1 MKRLFSFIAVLMAI
15 VVSSCGYDDTA
26 IWDKLD
32 EHEDRIVAL
41 EELCNKTNS
50 DIEALQTIVTA
61 LQQNDYV
68 VSVAPVIEGGK
79 TIGYTITF
87 AKSGEVTIY
96 HGQDG
101 KDGADGEDGKD
112 GVNGDGSYIPNIGV
126 KKDVDGIYYWTLDG
140 EWLLDESGNK
150 VPAQGEQGADGPQGE
165 QGQPGEDG
173 QDGQDGQP
181 GKDGKDGV
189 TPKLKI
195 ENDYWYVSYDNG
207 LNWEKLGRA
216 ITDGSGG
223 SSIFTDVYEQD
234 GYIYFILSNGD
245 SFKLPTSVAGAALD
259 ITFNVEQGTAVVP
272 DTTLK
277 IEYTITGAVGKTWVR
292 TIGMDADNSV
302 AKPIDDNHG
311 YIYFRLYKWFEDE
324 NDPDRDEVVREGF
337 GDVKYEDYYHN
348 YLTIIVSVS
357 DSSGSQIT
365 KALNFEE
372 GVLKSVEDAY
382 VVDSAAGTLDVIVE
396 TNVIE
401 NSFEVVI
408 PEKAQSWLSYNP
420 TRAELREDTL
430 VFSVTENLDDKF
442 RSATINLVNNMGQT
456 GESFVIVQRSNI
468 ANETVVFE
476 DPRVE
481 AVCVARFDKNLD
493 GELTYEEIATV
504 TDVKDLF
511 LLEKKITSFNEF
523 EYFTAVTEIPD
534 ELFANCKLLES
545 VRLPETVIFIGDSVF
560 ENCESLTSIIIPE
573 GCVGSSDSAYDN
585 YGHYWFEGCS
595 SLENVKLPSTLKHL
609 SYSCFTDCTSLQKI
623 TIPEGI
629 NWIASNCFENCTS
642 LSEITC
648 LSPIKDIGSYAFKN
662 CQSLKYFDLSS
673 LAEEGFGAY
682 SAFEGSGLTSVTI
695 PETITVIYTSTFQ
708 NCKNLTDVSL
718 HDNITSISS
727 SAFEGCSNLKNIKLP
742 LNLEYI
748 GSDAFANS
756 GIEGEQIE
764 GTSMKALIIP
774 AKVNHIGYDAFGSC
788 SNLSAVKMLPKY
800 PPVESRGAFD
810 PYTTIYVHSDVVD
823 DYKDSEEWGYYTIL
837 PYEMMSISL
846 STDFE
851 LTGEPTYYDGYFN
864 FPVSVCVSGDIAN
877 ADNVEEF
884 GYFIKSANNDYY
896 YDDDVTYYPVETLGE
911 DIESI
916 VPIYNYNM
924 SYNRTEYIASAKCEV
939 GAYIRLVDGS
949 VVIYNKHLVE
959 FIYDEKPS
967 VEFLGYEITDRSIGS
982 SSSYTTIYFSAE
994 YKIYGSY
1001 WMNDIDVRYDYT
1013 GYDIDIDYS
1022 YGDDNT
1028 IIISGY
1034 WKYYNSEV
1042 DSTANIWIEY
1052 RDWDYNYYAS
1062 ESFTLT
1068 TGDVPELNLEASVDW
1083 FTQVLQPTTKPIMIS
1098 DGAIGCPWNAANV
1111 IWKGTDVT
1119 NLKYVMAKTSEY
1131 EGMSTFDI
1139 IYTMMQH
1146 DANGAL
1152 SSINDAG
1159 YDAYFTNLDPSTSY
1173 TLCVYAVNAE
1183 GKKYFEMDEVTTAE
1197 VGNIETTNSANAWSY
1212 SGMSNYGSK
1221 FQVVGD
1227 NFSLDVHFQDSNVSG
1242 SGIVTGEYTWTNTS
1256 WWGYNDFEEFTTRNF
1271 TMNGESVSIIN
1282 GKAYVSYENNQHNVL
1297 MILVGNDYTI
1307 YVIEYN
1313 GVIDNAMKLNAES
1326 FSEGTYNEAYCFHSY
1341 SVSGENLSFNLYVN
1355 DQQSTSDTIE
1365 SGTYNF
1371 ISKSYVG
1378 NEGYFSID
1386 SFTVDGTSYNID
1398 TASMVVSGD
1407 GTNLDI
1413 TINITTTNGDLF
1425 EIKFVGIVGINYTK
1439 WSEFYISNQWDD
1451 CKYIVGESSTAK
1463 VEFFLYKLG
1472 GTKSDPLAA
1481 ATYTVGDWENNTSR
1495 DYCESGS
1502 SKVNGTGIVSGE
1514 VVVEEDAAGYKLTF
1528 DVVDANGTEW
1538 KGTYVGAIN

>member
-1 MKRLFSFIAVLMAI
+1 MLVASVLAL

-26 IWDKLD
+26 IWDKVNAV
-32 EHEDRIVAL
+32 EDRVAKL

-50 DIEALQTIVTA
+50 DIEALRTIVTA

-112 GVNGDGSYIPNIGV
+112 GVNGEGSYIPNIGV

-165 QGQPGEDG
+165 PGEDG
-173 QDGQDGQP
+173 QDGQNGQP

-292 TIGMDADNSV
+292 TIGMDNEYSV
-302 AKPIDDNHG
+302 AKPIDNNHG
-311 YIYFRLYKWFEDE
+311 YIYFRLDEWFEDE
-324 NDPDRDEVVREGF
+324 NDPDRDEEVGEGF
-337 GDVKYEDYYHN
+337 GDVTGEDYYHN

-382 VVDSAAGTLDVIVE
+382 ITDSTAGTVNATIK
-396 TNVIE
+396 TNTIE
-401 NSFEVVI
+401 GSFEVVI
-408 PEKAQSWLSYNP
+408 PEKAQSWLSYNT

-430 VFSVTENLDDKF
+430 VFSVTTNESDKF
-442 RSATINLVNNMGQT
+442 RSANVKLVNNMGQT
-456 GESFVIVQRSNI
+456 GESFVILQRSNI

-511 LLEKKITSFNEF
+511 LLDKKIVSFNEF

-545 VRLPETVIFIGDSVF
+545 VRLPESVTAIGYRVF
-560 ENCESLTSIIIPE
+560 ENCESLTSIMIPE
-573 GCVGSSDSAYDN
+573 GVTGLSNWDDWDVYE
-585 YGHYWFEGCS
+585 GWFRGCS
-595 SLENVKLPSTLKHL
+595 SLEHVKLPSTLKKL
-609 SYSCFTDCTSLQKI
+609 PAYCFYNCVSLKEI

-629 NWIASNCFENCTS
+629 DRIYNYCFYGCEQ
-642 LSEITC
+642 LSTLNIIT
-648 LSPIKDIGSYAFKN
+648 PIKEVDSDAFSGCRSLTEFDFSALSDISDGAFRGTGLISVVLPETVNALPNSIFSGCKDLTNVVLPDYITHIGSYAFE
-662 CQSLKYFDLSS
+662 D
-673 LAEEGFGAY
+673 
-682 SAFEGSGLTSVTI
+682 
-695 PETITVIYTSTFQ
+695 
-708 NCKNLTDVSL
+708 
-718 HDNITSISS
+718 
-727 SAFEGCSNLKNIKLP
+727 CSNLKSISLP
-742 LNLEYI
+742 LDLEYI
-748 GSDAFANS
+748 EYDAFASS
-756 GIEGEQIE
+756 GLEGEQIE

-774 AKVNHIGYDAFGSC
+774 AKVKEIRGDAFGSC

-810 PYTTIYVHSDVVD
+810 PYTTIYVHSDVVE
-823 DYKDSEEWGYYTIL
+823 DYKDSEDWGYYTIL

-851 LTGEPTYYDGYFN
+851 ITGEPTYYDSYFN

-916 VPIYNYNM
+916 VPIGTYNM

-1001 WMNDIDVRYDYT
+1001 WMNDIDVTYDYT

-1042 DSTANIWIEY
+1042 DSTAKIWIEY
-1052 RDWDYNYYAS
+1052 RDRDYNYYDS

-1227 NFSLDVHFQDSNVSG
+1227 NFSLDVHFQDYNVSG
-1242 SGIVTGEYTWTNTS
+1242 SGIVTGEYTWTKTS

-1365 SGTYNF
+1365 SGTYHF
-1371 ISKSYVG
+1371 ISKSFVG

-1386 SFTVDGTSYNID
+1386 SFKVDGTSYNID

-1439 WSEFYISNQWDD
+1439 WNEFYISNQWDD
-1451 CKYIVGESSTAK
+1451 CKYVVGESSTAK

-1528 DVVDANGTEW
+1528 DVIDANGTEW

>member
-1 MKRLFSFIAVLMAI
+1 MLVASVLAL

-26 IWDKLD
+26 IWDKVNAV
-32 EHEDRIVAL
+32 EDRVAKL

-50 DIEALQTIVTA
+50 DIEALRTIVTA
-61 LQQNDYV
+61 LRQNDYV
-68 VSVAPVIEGGK
+68 VSVTPVIEGGK

-150 VPAQGEQGADGPQGE
+150 VPAQGEQGADGAQGE
-165 QGQPGEDG
+165 PGEDG
-173 QDGQDGQP
+173 QDGQDGQNGQP

-245 SFKLPTSVAGAALD
+245 SFKLPTSVASATLD
-259 ITFNVEQGTAVVP
+259 VTFNVEQGVAIVP
-272 DTTLK
+272 ETTLK
-277 IEYTITGAVGKTWVR
+277 VEYTISGAVGKTWVR
-292 TIGMDADNSV
+292 AIGVYDEGTAI
-302 AKPIDDNHG
+302 AKPINNDHG
-311 YIYFRLYKWFEDE
+311 YIYIFNEFRPYDE
-324 NDPDRDEVVREGF
+324 SKDEPVYETIY
-337 GDVKYEDYYHN
+337 GDTTYEDLYN
-348 YLTIIVSVS
+348 NWMSVIVIVSDANGNQV
-357 DSSGSQIT
+357 T
-365 KALNFEE
+365 KALNFEM

-408 PEKAQSWLSYNP
+408 PEKAQSWLSYNT

-442 RSATINLVNNMGQT
+442 RSATINLVNNLGQT
-456 GESFVIVQRSNI
+456 GESFVIFQRSNI
-468 ANETVVFE
+468 ANDTVVFE

-481 AVCVARFDKNLD
+481 AICVARFDKNLD
-493 GELTYEEIATV
+493 GRLTYEEIATV

-511 LLEKKITSFNEF
+511 LLDKKIVSFNEF

-534 ELFANCKLLES
+534 GLFANCKLLES
-545 VRLPETVIFIGDSVF
+545 VRLPESVTTIGYRVF
-560 ENCESLTSIIIPE
+560 ENCESLTSIMIPE
-573 GCVGSSDSAYDN
+573 GVIGVPNSDFWYEDE
-585 YGHYWFEGCS
+585 GWFIGCS
-595 SLENVKLPSTLKHL
+595 SLEHVKLPSTLKRLPH
-609 SYSCFTDCTSLQKI
+609 SCFYNCVSLKEI

-629 NWIASNCFENCTS
+629 DRIYDYCFYGCEQ
-642 LSEITC
+642 LSTLNIIT
-648 LSPIKDIGSYAFKN
+648 PIKYIGSHAFTN

-673 LAEEGFGAY
+673 LEKEGFGPY

-695 PETITVIYTSTFQ
+695 PETITRIYQEIFR

-718 HDNITSISS
+718 HDNITWIGRG
-727 SAFEGCSNLKNIKLP
+727 AFEGCSNLKNIKLP
-742 LNLEYI
+742 LNLETI
-748 GSDAFANS
+748 SSEAFANS

-774 AKVNHIGYDAFGSC
+774 ARVNQIGYDAFGSC
-788 SNLSAVKMLPKY
+788 SNLSAVKMLPMY

-823 DYKDSEEWGYYTIL
+823 DYKDSEDWGYYTIL

-851 LTGEPTYYDGYFN
+851 ITGEPTYYDGYFN

-884 GYFIKSANNDYY
+884 GYFIKSANNDYS
-896 YDDDVTYYPVETLGE
+896 YDNVVTYYPVETLGE

-916 VPIYNYNM
+916 VPIGTYNM

-994 YKIYGSY
+994 YKIYGRY

-1052 RDWDYNYYAS
+1052 RDWDYNYYDS

-1173 TLCVYAVNAE
+1173 TLCVYAVNAK

-1227 NFSLDVHFQDSNVSG
+1227 NFSLDVHFQDYNVSG
-1242 SGIVTGEYTWTNTS
+1242 SGIVTGEYTWTKTS

-1365 SGTYNF
+1365 SGTYHF
-1371 ISKSYVG
+1371 ISKSFVG

-1386 SFTVDGTSYNID
+1386 SFKVDGTSYNID

-1439 WSEFYISNQWDD
+1439 WNEFYISNQWDD
-1451 CKYIVGESSTAK
+1451 CKYVVGESSTAK

-1528 DVVDANGTEW
+1528 DVIDANGTEW